1 MLLKSTAA
9 VRVMIPYADYKVGLT
24 KELETYTTFFYDMLS
39 LKSGQNKFKVPKV
52 SQSELKPALA
62 SGS

>member
-24 KELETYTTFFYDMLS
+24 MELETYTTFFYDMLLWRIRS
-39 LKSGQNKFKVPKV
+39 LVILVVCEKTTV
-52 SQSELKPALA
+52 ALPINLHNF
-62 SGS
+62 